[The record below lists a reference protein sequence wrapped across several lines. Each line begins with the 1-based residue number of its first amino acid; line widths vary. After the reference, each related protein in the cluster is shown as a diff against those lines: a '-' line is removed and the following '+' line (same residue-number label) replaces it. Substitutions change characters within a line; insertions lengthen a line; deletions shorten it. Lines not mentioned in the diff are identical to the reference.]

1 MKININYKRFEKAL
15 ENEKLVN
22 FAELKKDISDVK
34 LFFVFFFAAAMESSQ
49 TKIERE
55 YNICSL

>member
-15 ENEKLVN
+15 EKEKLLN
-22 FAELKKDISDVK
+22 FAQVKKDIEDVK
-34 LFFVFFFAAAMESSQ
+34 LFFEKLFTAAMESSQ

-55 YNICSL
+55 YNISSL